1 MNLLQELN
9 KVLAGRK
16 TYLVAAILALGV
28 FAVNVGWIDQ
38 HTYDTLYGILVA
50 AGLATLRAGV
60 GK

>member
-1 MNLLQELN
+1 MNLLTELS
-9 KVLAGRK
+9 KVFKGRR
-16 TYLVAAILALGV
+16 TYLVAALLALGV

-38 HTYDTLYGILVA
+38 KTNDTLFGILAA

>member
-1 MNLLQELN
+1 MNLLTELS
-9 KVLAGRK
+9 KVFKGRR
-16 TYLVAAILALGV
+16 TYLVAALLALGV

-38 HTYDTLYGILVA
+38 KTHDTLFGILAA